1 MPAATRTREQAQE
14 LLLEIGTEEIPSVF
28 LPDALRNLA
37 ATAERLLK
45 EQRLPFR
52 AVRPYATP
60 RRLVLVV
67 EGLAAAQEPSRR
79 KVVGP
84 PKGVA
89 FDAAGKPTK
98 AAEGFARAQ
107 GIPVA
112 QLKIEPTD
120 RGEYVVAEFVDRGA
134 PTRQILPAL
143 LPRLITGLSFPKMMR
158 WGNATV
164 RFVRPIRWL
173 LCVYG

>member
-1 MPAATRTREQAQE
+1 MAAPTRTREQAQE

-28 LPDALRNLA
+28 LPDGLRHLA
-37 ATAERLLK
+37 AMAERLLK
-45 EQRLPFR
+45 EQRLAFR
-52 AVRPYATP
+52 AIRPYATP

-79 KVVGP
+79 RVVGP

-89 FDAAGKPTK
+89 FDAAGNPTK

-107 GIPVA
+107 GVPVA
-112 QLKIEPTD
+112 QLTVEPTD

-134 PTRQILPAL
+134 PAREILPIL
-143 LPRLITGLSFPKMMR
+143 LPRL
-158 WGNATV
+158 
-164 RFVRPIRWL
+164 
-173 LCVYG
+173 